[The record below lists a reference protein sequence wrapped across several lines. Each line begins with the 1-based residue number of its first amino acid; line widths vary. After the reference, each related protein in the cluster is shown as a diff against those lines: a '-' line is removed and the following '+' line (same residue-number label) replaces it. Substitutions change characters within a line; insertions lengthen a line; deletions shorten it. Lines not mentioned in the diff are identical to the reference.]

1 MKKSFIAIALSVSV
15 TAAFSQVEPF
25 EIATGDSKGGSTYS
39 QMYREFAQRC
49 GVQMGLRERETTG
62 SVQNVALL
70 TGNQVK
76 GAFVQT
82 DLLFFTKMTDEG
94 KVANVKTLFALHPEE
109 LHFVARAD
117 VKKEG
122 GYIGG
127 LIGAKEVSFNTITDV
142 KGRAVG
148 AVGGS
153 VTSARVFS
161 AQSGLN
167 FSVQE
172 FATNDLMKA
181 ALLEGKVDTIL
192 VVGGAPHKLIES
204 LDGRFR
210 ILPVDP
216 ATITKV
222 AGVYAPAKLSYSNLG
237 AAGVPSVSTQALF
250 VTRIFRSAETQQ
262 QLSDL
267 RACFSKQLPNI
278 QDSAKTHAK
287 WQLVDSA
294 NRGKWAVYD
303 LPAGK

>member
-1 MKKSFIAIALSVSV
+1 MKKSFVAIALAFAVS
-15 TAAFSQVEPF
+15 TAFAQAEPF
-25 EIATGDSKGGSTYS
+25 EVATGDSKGGSTYS

-49 GVQMGLRERETTG
+49 SSMMPLRERETTG
-62 SVQNVALL
+62 SVQNVSLL

-82 DLLFFTKMTDEG
+82 DLLFFTKMTDEA
-94 KVANVKTLFALHPEE
+94 KVANVKTLFAMHPEQ

-122 GYIGG
+122 GYLGG
-127 LIGAKEVSFNTITDV
+127 RLGGKEVSFNTIADL

-167 FSVQE
+167 FAVQE
-172 FATNDLMKA
+172 FATNDLLKV
-181 ALLEGKVDTIL
+181 ALLEGKVDTVL
-192 VVGGAPHKLIES
+192 VVGGAPHKLVES
-204 LDGRFR
+204 LDARFR
-210 ILPVDP
+210 ILPVDA
-216 ATITKV
+216 ATVTKV
-222 AGVYAPAKLSYSNLG
+222 AGVYSPAKLSYSNLG

-250 VTRIFRSAETQQ
+250 VTRTFRSAETQQ
-262 QLSDL
+262 QLADL
-267 RACFSKQLPNI
+267 RACFVKQLPNI
-278 QDSAKTHAK
+278 QDAAKSHPA
-287 WQLVDSA
+287 WQRVNELDK
-294 NRGKWAVYD
+294 GKWAWYE